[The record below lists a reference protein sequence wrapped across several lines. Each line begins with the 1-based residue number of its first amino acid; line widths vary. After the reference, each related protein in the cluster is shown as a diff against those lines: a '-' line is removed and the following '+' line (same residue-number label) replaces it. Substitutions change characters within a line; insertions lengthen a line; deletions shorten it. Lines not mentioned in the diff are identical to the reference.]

1 MPASF
6 PPRSGTQR
14 LIPAFE
20 YRHLR
25 GLGFARLIGGSV
37 AAVVGVACLW
47 YGGYGWAAFFLVLGA
62 LLLLVG
68 NWYLAIA
75 RHKTAR
81 A

>member
-1 MPASF
+1 M
-6 PPRSGTQR
+6 QR

-25 GLGFARLIGGSV
+25 GVGWARLVGGSV
-37 AAVVGVACLW
+37 AAAVGIACLW
-47 YGGYGWAAFFLVLGA
+47 YGGYGWAAFFLVLSA

-81 A
+81 LS

>member
-1 MPASF
+1 MSF
-6 PPRSGTQR
+6 PPRSGMQR

-25 GLGFARLIGGSV
+25 GLGLARLIGGGV
-37 AAVVGVACLW
+37 AAVVGVACLCL
-47 YGGYGWAAFFLVLGA
+47 GSDGWAAFFLALGA
-62 LLLLVG
+62 LLLVVG

-75 RHKTAR
+75 RHTSAR